1 MKERTYIVI
10 TAVLSFLMGVLLTL
24 LVTSFLTGGVRR
36 TGEYKVP
43 EGETASN
50 GVLTDIAMEV
60 SARLKSGDFEALSEL
75 VHPDYGVVFS
85 PFPTVNLSAN
95 QRFTPEEVADFGR
108 NERKLT
114 WGLNADGGEPISLT
128 VREYMARYVF
138 DHDYTNSPLVGLN
151 YPVRTGNARENVTE
165 SFPGAQ
171 FVDLC
176 YPGTP
181 ESEYADWRILRLVFE
196 EYDGELKL
204 TAVIHSEPTL

>member
-1 MKERTYIVI
+1 MKDRTYIVI
-10 TAVLSFLMGVLLTL
+10 TAVLSFLVGVVLTL
-24 LVTSFLTGGVRR
+24 LLTHFLTGGTRR
-36 TGEYKVP
+36 AGEYRVTQ
-43 EGETASN
+43 GETISN
-50 GVLTDIAMEV
+50 GLLTDIAMEV
-60 SARLKSGDFEALSEL
+60 SSRLKSGDFEGLSEL
-75 VHPDYGVVFS
+75 VHPDYGLVFS
-85 PFPTVNLSAN
+85 PFATVNLNAN
-95 QRFTPEEVADFGR
+95 QRFTPEEVAGFSHNDQ
-108 NERKLT
+108 KLT

-151 YPVRTGNARENVTE
+151 YPVRTGNARENVSE

-181 ESEYADWRILRLVFE
+181 ENEYADWRILRLVFE
-196 EYDGELKL
+196 ESDGELKL